1 MTLMKMRKKKLKR
14 GLKRK
19 SKKEERSLK
28 ITSFLKKEKN
38 RGQSK
43 KGKKK

>member
-1 MTLMKMRKKKLKR
+1 MRKKKLKR
-14 GLKRK
+14 GLKDE

-28 ITSFLKKEKN
+28 ITNFFLKKEKN

-43 KGKKK
+43 KGKRNDETA